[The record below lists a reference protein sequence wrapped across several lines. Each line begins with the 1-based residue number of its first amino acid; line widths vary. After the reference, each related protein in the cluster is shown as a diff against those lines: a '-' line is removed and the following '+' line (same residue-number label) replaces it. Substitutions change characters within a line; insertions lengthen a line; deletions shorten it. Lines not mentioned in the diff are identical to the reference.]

1 MCKET
6 SDWLSFHKHT
16 KNITLH
22 VLLQLMQ
29 SLSNTLSLTFSQP
42 INIVVEHHSEM
53 KSLSTLDVCS
63 PPSPVAQSMSPSTV
77 GHTLSNWT
85 PIGTLTRVQ
94 LSHASDGCTLDTS
107 STEFP
112 IPSCVRFRHVL
123 FWEFPCPAWA
133 VASSCSSSPQAGG
146 TP

>member
-1 MCKET
+1 
-6 SDWLSFHKHT
+6 
-16 KNITLH
+16 
-22 VLLQLMQ
+22 MQ

-85 PIGTLTRVQ
+85 I
-94 LSHASDGCTLDTS
+94 ASQNLAAQVA
-107 STEFP
+107 
-112 IPSCVRFRHVL
+112 PSCDYEEDIPHND
-123 FWEFPCPAWA
+123 
-133 VASSCSSSPQAGG
+133 SSFKLATGPGI
-146 TP
+146 